1 MEHLQYNFNRYEDAD
16 LYYLCECIEYNSKV
30 KAQREIAGH
39 KVNMLLLK
47 FTTLNQAMKA
57 WPALSKLVEPEKLA
71 KVHEKQQRKRKQEQ
85 QKEMA
90 DQVVVDNDLNKTILT
105 ASLIGDE

>member
-1 MEHLQYNFNRYEDAD
+1 M
-16 LYYLCECIEYNSKV
+16 
-30 KAQREIAGH
+30 
-39 KVNMLLLK
+39 LK
-47 FTTLNQAMKA
+47 FTTLNQALKA

-85 QKEMA
+85 QKQMA
-90 DQVVVDNDLNKTILT
+90 DEVVLDNELNKTILT